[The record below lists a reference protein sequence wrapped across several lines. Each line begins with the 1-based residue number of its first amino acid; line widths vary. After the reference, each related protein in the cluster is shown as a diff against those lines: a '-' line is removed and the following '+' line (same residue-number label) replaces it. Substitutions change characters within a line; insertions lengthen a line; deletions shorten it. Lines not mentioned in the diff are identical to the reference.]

1 MLGCC
6 DMPRKK
12 KFNLLDFIKSE
23 IEKQQ
28 EEEE

>member
-1 MLGCC
+1 
-6 DMPRKK
+6 MPRKK